1 MIYLD
6 VEDMLD
12 QCSTSDIQEIIKY
25 LENHKY
31 ISKNSRG
38 SYDNPLDILFKEDI
52 QKISFSRLRLTND
65 EEEIIKRIADRL

>member
-31 ISKNSRG
+31 ISKNSRR
-38 SYDNPLDILFKEDI
+38 SYDNPLDILFKENI

-65 EEEIIKRIADRL
+65 EEEIIKKIADRL

>member
-1 MIYLD
+1 MIHLD

-25 LENHKY
+25 LENHRY
-31 ISKNSRG
+31 IPKNTRRLS
-38 SYDNPLDILFKEDI
+38 DNPLDILFKEDI

-65 EEEIIKRIADRL
+65 EEEIIKKIADRL

>member
-1 MIYLD
+1 MIHLD

-25 LENHKY
+25 LENHRY
-31 ISKNSRG
+31 IPKNSRR

>member
-31 ISKNSRG
+31 ISKNSRR